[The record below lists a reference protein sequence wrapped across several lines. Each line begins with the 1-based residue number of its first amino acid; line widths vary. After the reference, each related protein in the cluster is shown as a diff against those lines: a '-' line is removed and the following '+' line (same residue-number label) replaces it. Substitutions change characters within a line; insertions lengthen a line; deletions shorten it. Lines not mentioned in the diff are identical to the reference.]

1 MPRWRCL
8 KEPWIGSTSM
18 TVWMPHLSV
27 LSKKFQLSSLSLN
40 FHQETLTDEF
50 LTAFCIAD
58 LQSRGSGTTGG
69 YGAALNFQNRPNA
82 HGGAN
87 NLHSVGVGNAQTT
100 LQPRTNTH
108 QKFSGRINAAP
119 LPVCLSLPILV
130 DHVWIIAFR
139 AITLISKSSCVV

>member
-1 MPRWRCL
+1 MEVLEGALDWL
-8 KEPWIGSTSM
+8 DFHDGVDSTSSRFLEIIS
-18 TVWMPHLSV
+18 TSLLV
-27 LSKKFQLSSLSLN
+27 LK
-40 FHQETLTDEF
+40 FHQETLTDDF

-58 LQSRGSGTTGG
+58 LQSRGSGQGTTGG

-130 DHVWIIAFR
+130 DGV
-139 AITLISKSSCVV
+139 

>member
-1 MPRWRCL
+1 MSVLPRVCAKMEVLEGALDWLDFHDGVDATSLRFL
-8 KEPWIGSTSM
+8 EIISTS
-18 TVWMPHLSV
+18 LLV
-27 LSKKFQLSSLSLN
+27 LK
-40 FHQETLTDEF
+40 FHQETLTDDF

-58 LQSRGSGTTGG
+58 LQSRGSGQGTTGG

-130 DHVWIIAFR
+130 DGV
-139 AITLISKSSCVV
+139 